1 MANDLKVSWNSETN
15 TKHNVSI
22 YLYIYKRD
30 FFFPKKEA
38 KKNAMKIYD
47 LNIPSGSSNLSNSL
61 TFWFQLHSYCGRNL
75 F

>member
-1 MANDLKVSWNSETN
+1 MANNLEASWNSETN
-15 TKHNVSI
+15 SKHNQ
-22 YLYIYKRD
+22 YIYKKRD
-30 FFFPKKEA
+30 FVSFFLKKK